1 MDEEISGKIMD
12 FIPYGLHWIDEKD
25 INEVANV
32 LRSNWIT
39 TGPKI
44 KEFEDAICEYI
55 GCGYCAAV
63 NSGTSALDIAV
74 QSLELPVGSEIITTP
89 FTFVATS
96 NAIIY
101 NRHRPVF
108 ADICPDTFNIDPEDI
123 RRKITE
129 NTKAIIYMDYAG
141 QPCDIRAL
149 KKIADEFG
157 LYMIEDACHA
167 IGAEYEQKKVGNFA
181 DMTIFSF
188 HPVKHIT
195 TGEGGAAVT
204 DNKELYEKLSL
215 LRTHGIDKNAMDRYG
230 PDSLWAYDMKYLGR
244 NYRITD
250 FQAALGIS
258 QLRKLDGF
266 IKRRSELAS
275 MYNELL
281 RDVDNVRI
289 PILKNNVRHA
299 WHIYTILL
307 HESINR
313 DIFFKYMRAANI
325 GVNVHYIPAYRHSY
339 YVKNFNFDKNHFPMT
354 EDAFKRIITLPLFPL
369 MKDKDVE
376 YVVGSL
382 LKATSKSM
390 RN

>member
-12 FIPYGLHWIDEKD
+12 FIPYGLHWIDEED
-25 INEVANV
+25 INEVAKV
-32 LRSNWIT
+32 LRSSWIT

-44 KEFEDAICEYI
+44 KEFEDAICAYI
-55 GCGYCAAV
+55 GCSYSTAV

-74 QSLELPVGSEIITTP
+74 QSLDLPAGSEIITTP

-101 NRHRPVF
+101 NGHRPVF

-129 NTKAIIYMDYAG
+129 NTKAIIYVDYAG
-141 QPCDIRAL
+141 HPCDIREL
-149 KKIADEFG
+149 KKIADEFD
-157 LYMIEDACHA
+157 LYLIEDACHA

-195 TGEGGAAVT
+195 TGEGGAVVT
-204 DNKELYEKLSL
+204 DNTELYEKLSL
-215 LRTHGIDKNAMDRYG
+215 LRTHGIDKNTMDRYG
-230 PDSLWAYDMKYLGR
+230 PDASWAYDMKYLGR

-258 QLRKLDGF
+258 QLKKLDGF
-266 IKRRSELAS
+266 LDRRTELAS
-275 MYNELL
+275 KYDQLL
-281 RDVDNVRI
+281 GDVDFIRL
-289 PILKNNVRHA
+289 PIVKNNVKHA
-299 WHIYTILL
+299 YHIYTILL
-307 HESINR
+307 DDTINR
-313 DIFFKYMRAANI
+313 DEFFKYMKAASI

-339 YVKNFNFDKNHFPMT
+339 YINNFNIDRHDFPVT
-354 EDAFKRIITLPLFPL
+354 EDIFKRIITLPLFPE
-369 MKDKDVE
+369 MGRDKME
-376 YVVGSL
+376 YIAETI
-382 LKATSKSM
+382 KEYKK
-390 RN
+390 